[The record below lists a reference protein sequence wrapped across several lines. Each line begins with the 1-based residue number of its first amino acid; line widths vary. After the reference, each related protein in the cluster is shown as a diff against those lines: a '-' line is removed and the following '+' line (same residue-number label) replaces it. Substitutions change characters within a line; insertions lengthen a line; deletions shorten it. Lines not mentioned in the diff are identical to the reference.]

1 MRFVH
6 VLMISACAAAVSVP
20 AMAQQTYY
28 PNTNN
33 VPVYNSGASP
43 LPMDQLIAGRNAP
56 SYDYNSGPN
65 IQPYN
70 NMGGSMSGQNAGA
83 PLTPAQVAQ
92 MRANR
97 DAQAQQY
104 EQQYMQQVAQ
114 QAQNAVSADGYLG
127 QAYNSVYGQPQQQQQ
142 QRPTKKRLLYKENDG
157 LMPIPPR
164 LFNPDQ

>member
-6 VLMISACAAAVSVP
+6 VMMLSACAVAASTP
-20 AMAQQTYY
+20 AMAQQSYS
-28 PNTNN
+28 NTNN
-33 VPVYNSGASP
+33 VPVYNTGAAP
-43 LPMDQLIAGRNAP
+43 LPMDQMIAGRNAP
-56 SYDYNSGPN
+56 SYNYNTGAN

-70 NMGGSMSGQNAGA
+70 SGNSMGARGAGA
-83 PLTPAQVAQ
+83 PLSPAQVAQ

-104 EQQYMQQVAQ
+104 EQQYLQQAAQ
-114 QAQNAVSADGYLG
+114 QAQSAASPDGYLG

-142 QRPTKKRLLYKENDG
+142 RPTKKRLLYKENDD

>member
-6 VLMISACAAAVSVP
+6 VLMMSACAAVASVP
-20 AMAQQTYY
+20 AMAQQQYY
-28 PNTNN
+28 PSANT

-43 LPMDQLIAGRNAP
+43 LPMDQLIAGKNAP
-56 SYDYNSGPN
+56 SYNFGSGSNN

-70 NMGGSMSGQNAGA
+70 MNGSAGSQGAGA
-83 PLTPAQVAQ
+83 PLSPAQVAQ

-104 EQQYMQQVAQ
+104 EQQYMQQAAQ
-114 QAQNAVSADGYLG
+114 QAQNATSPDGYLG

-142 QRPTKKRLLYKENDG
+142 RPTKKRLLYKKNDD